1 MLDESKVYVCLQ
13 QYTQRLVQKLRMNK
27 WPLELLNQIE
37 LLDVYAENRFRGSLT
52 LECMW
57 VCRNYLFCVCVCVC
71 GCVLLRMYRRIVLHI
86 HMCKPTQGHL
96 HVIGELN
103 IVWAM
108 RDSNLCNCYSSHI
121 AGGIKNDLGSR
132 ILPNRKALL
141 HNCT

>member
-1 MLDESKVYVCLQ
+1 M
-13 QYTQRLVQKLRMNK
+13 QRTGSEEVLH
-27 WPLELLNQIE
+27 LNACGCVVIIC
-37 LLDVYAENRFRGSLT
+37 F
-52 LECMW
+52 
-57 VCRNYLFCVCVCVC
+57 VCVCVC

-121 AGGIKNDLGSR
+121 AGGIKNDLFCQTEK
-132 ILPNRKALL
+132 LYYTTVLNYRKMDVSECEIKLSI
-141 HNCT
+141 HQNP